1 MGIRLEP
8 EEIEKLWQGYER
20 DDPFQETDWDA
31 IVALAAQKKLLD
43 WMRCEAMKHQG
54 TILCDALERVADYTE
69 AEIEKEVSDDTRT

>member
-31 IVALAAQKKLLD
+31 IVALAAQKKLL
-43 WMRCEAMKHQG
+43 EE
-54 TILCDALERVADYTE
+54 LEKPCPHRTVANGFLYSYPKFTCTNCM
-69 AEIEKEVSDDTRT
+69 AEIKKEVLG